1 MSGRPHRSGQVCS
14 GRTMM
19 TTESVAPKTSTPES
33 TNGHAATPV
42 DIAATVARLRRT
54 FATGRTRDIEWRRQQ
69 LLQLVKLMEENEDA
83 IAKALAEDLDR
94 NAAEAFIAD
103 VATTASEA
111 KFAAKK
117 VRKWA
122 KRKYL
127 LLALP
132 QLPGRGWIKYE
143 PYGTVLIIGAW
154 NYPFY
159 LTLGPA
165 VGAIAAGNAVVL
177 KPSEIAAA
185 SARLMAELVP
195 RYLDSD
201 AIAVVE
207 GDGAVS
213 QELIA
218 QGLDRVMFTGG
229 TEIGRKVYEGAA
241 PHLTPVTLELGG
253 KSPVIVAADADV
265 DVAAKRIAWIKI
277 MNGGQTCVAPDYVL
291 ADATIRDE
299 LVSKIGAALTKMR
312 SEDDPSGMRIVNQRQ
327 FDRISGYLAGNDAK
341 VTVGGKCDA
350 STLRIQPT
358 VVLDPDLEG
367 PLMKNEIFGPLLPV
381 VTVKSLDEAIRFV
394 NARPKPLSAYLF
406 TKSRETR
413 ERVIKEV
420 PAGGMLVNHLAFQVS
435 TAKLPFG
442 GVGASGMGAYHG
454 KWGFDEFSHRKSVLT
469 KPTRPD
475 LSKMLYPPYTER
487 ALKLARRL
495 F

>member
-1 MSGRPHRSGQVCS
+1 
-14 GRTMM
+14 M
-19 TTESVAPKTSTPES
+19 TTESVAPKTSES
-33 TNGHAATPV
+33 TNGAGAARPV
-42 DIAATVARLRRT
+42 DIPATVARLRQT
-54 FATGRTRDIEWRRQQ
+54 FATGRTRDLEWRKRQ
-69 LLQLVKLMEENEDA
+69 LLQLAKLMEENDA
-83 IAKALAEDLDR
+83 AINAALAEDLDR
-94 NAAEAFIAD
+94 HPFEAFIGD
-103 VATTASEA
+103 VAGTIGEA
-111 KFAAKK
+111 KYAAKN
-117 VRKWA
+117 VRKWT
-122 KRKYL
+122 KRKYRL
-127 LLALP
+127 LEAA
-132 QLPGRGWIKYE
+132 QLPGRGWIEYE
-143 PYGTVLIIGAW
+143 PYGTVLVIGAW

-185 SARLMAELVP
+185 SSHLMAELVP

-201 AIAVVE
+201 AIAVIE

-241 PHLTPVTLELGG
+241 PYLTPCTLELGG

-265 DVAAKRIAWIKI
+265 DVAAKRIAWIKLL
-277 MNGGQTCVAPDYVL
+277 NGGQTCVAPDYVL
-291 ADATIRDE
+291 ADAKIRDE
-299 LVSKIGAALTKMR
+299 LVSKISAAITKYR
-312 SEDDPSGMRIVNQRQ
+312 SEGPTGMRVANQRQ
-327 FDRISGYLAGNDAK
+327 FDRLSGYLKGAGGK
-341 VTVGGKCDA
+341 VSVGGGCDP
-350 STLRIQPT
+350 STLRIEPT
-358 VVLDPDLEG
+358 VVVDPDVDG
-367 PLMKNEIFGPLLPV
+367 PLMTNEIFGPLLPV
-381 VTVKSLDEAIRFV
+381 ITVQSLDDAIRFV

-406 TKSRETR
+406 TKSREVR
-413 ERVIKEV
+413 EKVIREV

-454 KWGFDEFSHRKSVLT
+454 KWGFEEFSHRKSVLT

-475 LSKMLYPPYTER
+475 LSSFTYPPYTER

>member
-1 MSGRPHRSGQVCS
+1 
-14 GRTMM
+14 M
-19 TTESVAPKTSTPES
+19 TTESVAPTQVS
-33 TNGHAATPV
+33 AASPSP
-42 DIAATVARLRRT
+42 DISQIVAGLRQT
-54 FATGRTRDIEWRRQQ
+54 FATGRTRDVEWRKDQ
-69 LLQLVKLMEENEDA
+69 LMKLDKMMVENEA
-83 IAKALAEDLDR
+83 VIADALAEDLDR
-94 NAAEAFIAD
+94 TPFEAWFADSASTAAEARY
-103 VATTASEA
+103 
-111 KFAAKK
+111 AAKR
-117 VRKWA
+117 V
-122 KRKYL
+122 KRWTRRRYRML
-127 LLALP
+127 EVP
-132 QLPGRGWIKYE
+132 QLPGRGWIEYE

-154 NYPFY
+154 NYPIY
-159 LTLGPA
+159 LTLGPL

-177 KPSEIAAA
+177 KPSEISPA
-185 SARLMAELVP
+185 SSRLMAELVP
-195 RYLDSD
+195 KYLDRD
-201 AIAVVE
+201 AVAVVE

-218 QGLDRVMFTGG
+218 QGFDRVMFTGG

-253 KSPVIVAADADV
+253 KSPVIVAADADG

-291 ADATIRDE
+291 AAATIRDE
-299 LVSKIGAALTKMR
+299 LVDKIGAALTKMR
-312 SEDDPSGMRIVNQRQ
+312 AEDDPSGMRIVNQRQ

-358 VVLDPDLEG
+358 VVLDPDPDG

-381 VTVKSLDEAIRFV
+381 VTVKSLDEAIDFV

-420 PAGGMLVNHLAFQVS
+420 PAGGMLINHIAYQVS

-475 LSKMLYPPYTER
+475 FSSMLYPPYTER
-487 ALKLARRL
+487 AIKLARRL

>member
-1 MSGRPHRSGQVCS
+1 
-14 GRTMM
+14 M
-19 TTESVAPKTSTPES
+19 TTESVTPKASVANGAAPQPPNIT
-33 TNGHAATPV
+33 
-42 DIAATVARLRRT
+42 ATVERLRKT
-54 FATGRTRDIEWRRQQ
+54 YATGRTRDVEWRRRQ
-69 LLQLVKLMEENEDA
+69 LLQLAKLMEENEAA
-83 IAKALAEDLDR
+83 IAAALAEDLDR
-94 NAAEAFIAD
+94 SPFEAFIAD
-103 VATTASEA
+103 IATTAGEA
-111 KFAAKK
+111 KYAAKR
-117 VRKWA
+117 VRKWTR
-122 KRKYL
+122 RKYQL
-127 LLALP
+127 LEMP
-132 QLPGRGWIKYE
+132 QLPGRGWIEYE

-185 SARLMAELVP
+185 SAHLMAELVP
-195 RYLDSD
+195 RYLDND

-218 QGLDRVMFTGG
+218 QGLDRVLFTGG

-241 PHLTPVTLELGG
+241 PHLTPCTLELGG

-265 DVAAKRIAWIKI
+265 DVAAKRIAWMKLL
-277 MNGGQTCVAPDYVL
+277 NAGQTCVAPDYVL
-291 ADATIRDE
+291 ADAKIRDE
-299 LVSKIGAALTKMR
+299 LVSKIGAAITKFT
-312 SEDDPSGMRIVNQRQ
+312 SDKPNGMRIVNQRQ
-327 FDRISGYLAGNDAK
+327 FDRISGYLAGGDGN
-341 VTVGGKCDA
+341 VIVGGKCDP
-350 STLRIQPT
+350 STLRIQPA
-358 VVLDPDLEG
+358 VVVDPDPDG
-367 PLMKNEIFGPLLPV
+367 PLMQNEIFGPVLPV
-381 VTVKSLDEAIRFV
+381 ITVQSLDDAIRFV
-394 NARPKPLSAYLF
+394 NSRPKPLSAYLF
-406 TKSRETR
+406 TKTRETR

-454 KWGFDEFSHRKSVLT
+454 RYGFEEFSHRKSVLT

-475 LSKMLYPPYTER
+475 LSSFIYPPYTAR
-487 ALKLARRL
+487 AFKMARRM

>member
-1 MSGRPHRSGQVCS
+1 
-14 GRTMM
+14 M
-19 TTESVAPKTSTPES
+19 TTESVAPKTSTPETSES
-33 TNGHAATPV
+33 TNGHAAAPA
-42 DIAATVARLRRT
+42 DIAATVARLRQT
-54 FATGRTRDIEWRRQQ
+54 FATGRTRDLEWRRQQ
-69 LLQLVKLMEENEDA
+69 LLQLAKLMEENEDA
-83 IAKALAEDLDR
+83 IAKALADDLDR

-111 KFAAKK
+111 KYAAKK

-127 LLALP
+127 LLELP
-132 QLPGRGWIKYE
+132 QLPGRGWVEYE

-185 SARLMAELVP
+185 SSRLMAELVP
-195 RYLDSD
+195 RYLDND

-207 GDGAVS
+207 GDGMVS

-218 QGLDRVMFTGG
+218 QGLDRVRGTGG

-277 MNGGQTCVAPDYVL
+277 MNAGQTCVAPDYVL

-312 SEDDPSGMRIVNQRQ
+312 SEENPGGMRIVNQRQ
-327 FDRISGYLAGNDAK
+327 FDRISSYLAGNDDK
-341 VTVGGKCDA
+341 VIVGGKCDA

-358 VVLDPDLEG
+358 VVLDPDPEG

>member
-1 MSGRPHRSGQVCS
+1 
-14 GRTMM
+14 M
-19 TTESVAPKTSTPES
+19 TTESVTPKASVANGAAPQPP
-33 TNGHAATPV
+33 NIP
-42 DIAATVARLRRT
+42 ATVERLRKT
-54 FATGRTRDIEWRRQQ
+54 YATGRTRDVEWRRRQ
-69 LLQLVKLMEENEDA
+69 LLQLAKLMEENEAA
-83 IAKALAEDLDR
+83 IAAALAEDLDR
-94 NAAEAFIAD
+94 SPFEAFIAD
-103 VATTASEA
+103 IATTAGEA
-111 KFAAKK
+111 KYAAKR
-117 VRKWA
+117 VRKWTR
-122 KRKYL
+122 RKYQL
-127 LLALP
+127 LEMP
-132 QLPGRGWIKYE
+132 QLPGRGWIEYE

-185 SARLMAELVP
+185 SAHLMAELVP
-195 RYLDSD
+195 RYLDND

-218 QGLDRVMFTGG
+218 QGLDRVLFTGG

-241 PHLTPVTLELGG
+241 PHLTPCTLELGG

-265 DVAAKRIAWIKI
+265 DVAAKRIAWMKLL
-277 MNGGQTCVAPDYVL
+277 NAGQTCVAPDYVL
-291 ADATIRDE
+291 ADAKIRDE
-299 LVSKIGAALTKMR
+299 LVSKIGAAITKFT
-312 SEDDPSGMRIVNQRQ
+312 SDKPNGMRIVNQRQ
-327 FDRISGYLAGNDAK
+327 FDRISGYLAGGDGN
-341 VTVGGKCDA
+341 VIVGGKCDP
-350 STLRIQPT
+350 STLRIQPA
-358 VVLDPDLEG
+358 VVVDPDPDG
-367 PLMKNEIFGPLLPV
+367 PLMQNEIFGPVLPV
-381 VTVKSLDEAIRFV
+381 ITVQSLDDAIRFV
-394 NARPKPLSAYLF
+394 NSRPKPLSAYLF
-406 TKSRETR
+406 TKTRETR

-454 KWGFDEFSHRKSVLT
+454 RYGFEEFSHRKSVLT

-475 LSKMLYPPYTER
+475 LSSFIYPPYTAR
-487 ALKLARRL
+487 AFKMARRM